1 MTALKIKTF
10 RAGQEAAIA
19 HIHNIANAQWAERLD
34 PCFRCRPFTPENI
47 TRTPDGTPNTITIA
61 YLEDQPA
68 GYASASFKHQ
78 DGFPA
83 LHFDISHPNWGQS
96 RIAVLPEFQGQGIAT
111 KLIQEM
117 LDDFQAQGGA
127 VAIAWAY
134 NFNAPACA
142 LFTKTGFIHQP
153 LFYYPPY
160 SDQEPWGFDSV
171 FAQIDLT
178 RSLKSLPL
186 VPDLTIRAPEPG
198 DMEAFIDL
206 YRRSAPF
213 AFGLQPTHQQIKEWL
228 SDPNSAAILVGEFEG
243 KLIGVMEYFHDSVIG
258 IPGILP
264 EYRNRGFGTTL
275 FYHLLQH
282 MKNNGHSKAIGDTG
296 IIQKEMLR
304 LYRRFGFDLSQRL
317 FNWVKVL

>member
-1 MTALKIKTF
+1 VTALKIKTF
-10 RAGQEAAIA
+10 QAEQETTIA
-19 HIHNIANAQWAERLD
+19 NIHNAANAVWAERLD
-34 PCFRCRPFTPENI
+34 PCFRYRPITPDAFI
-47 TRTPDGTPNTITIA
+47 PTPDGRANIIKVAHLRTQTV
-61 YLEDQPA
+61 
-68 GYASASFKHQ
+68 GYASATLNDQ
-78 DGFPA
+78 DGFLA

-96 RIAVLPEFQGQGIAT
+96 RIAVLPEYQGQGIAT
-111 KLIQEM
+111 RLVQAV
-117 LDDFQAQGGA
+117 LDDFRARGGA
-127 VAIAWAY
+127 IAVAWAY

-142 LFTKTGFIHQP
+142 LFTKAGFLHQP

-160 SDQEPWGFDSV
+160 SENEPWGFDSI
-171 FAQIDLT
+171 FAEINLI
-178 RSLKSLPL
+178 KSIKNLPQ
-186 VPDLTIRAPEPG
+186 VPDLTIRAPAPG

-213 AFGLQPTHQQIKEWL
+213 AFGLNPTHQQIEEWL
-228 SDPNSAAILVGEFEG
+228 SNLNSAAILVGVFEG
-243 KLIGVMEYFHDSVIG
+243 KVIGAMEYFHDSVIG

-282 MKNNGHSKAIGDTG
+282 MKDNGHSKAVGDTG

-304 LYRRFGFDLSQRL
+304 LYRRFGFDLSKRL